1 MSGIVGQNTLDNS
14 GLIKAPAGGGAWNFI
29 SKQTASSSADISFTS
44 GIDSTYKEYIFTLN
58 NIHPQTDIVD
68 FYVNFSIDGGSNY
81 DVNITSTY
89 FAAYHAESGA
99 YADVGYST
107 NSDVAEGTNAT
118 IADNI
123 GADADQ
129 SFSGSMYLFSPSS
142 TTFAKHWMLKSNYAE
157 ANACNCAF
165 CAGYANTTSAVDAI
179 QFKMSS
185 GNIDAGDI
193 CLYGITT

>member
-1 MSGIVGQNTLDNS
+1 M
-14 GLIKAPAGGGAWNFI
+14 
-29 SKQTASSSADISFTS
+29 
-44 GIDSTYKEYIFTLN
+44 N

-81 DVNITSTY
+81 DVNITST
-89 FAAYHAESGA
+89 FIGSQHAESDA
-99 YADVGYST
+99 YASVGYWT

-129 SFSGSMYLFSPSS
+129 GFCGRMHLFSPSS
-142 TTFAKHWMLKSNYAE
+142 TTYAKHWMCENIYSEGASSVSSYE
-157 ANACNCAF
+157 G
-165 CAGYANTTSAVDAI
+165 GYANTTSAVDAI
-179 QFKMSS
+179 QFKMAS